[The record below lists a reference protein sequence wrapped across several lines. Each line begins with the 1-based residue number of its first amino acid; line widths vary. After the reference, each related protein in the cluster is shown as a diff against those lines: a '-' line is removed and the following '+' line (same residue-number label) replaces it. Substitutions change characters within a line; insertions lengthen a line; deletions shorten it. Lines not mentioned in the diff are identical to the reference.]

1 MIDRRYHARA
11 GPVDT
16 GRARVFVDE
25 ACVLTMMRPSM
36 TVSVFSSS
44 QIWILA
50 LVCRNLKMRFCL
62 EWMMGGRGG
71 SQRGWRWVETNDRGG
86 IPWEALAR
94 SCSVGVMGGLTIG
107 WVMMRCT
114 LVAMVAEF
122 HVVIPLDCF
131 ASLCRARLWCGRACV
146 SWPSDDDGC
155 FPSLRS
161 RRSRLE
167 TTCVCL

>member
-1 MIDRRYHARA
+1 MCTHDDATLYDGIGVLVEPDLDPRL
-11 GPVDT
+11 GLQKPEDEVLFGVDD
-16 GRARVFVDE
+16 G
-25 ACVLTMMRPSM
+25 C
-36 TVSVFSSS
+36 
-44 QIWILA
+44 
-50 LVCRNLKMRFCL
+50 
-62 EWMMGGRGG
+62 GRGG

-107 WVMMRCT
+107 LVMMRCT

-131 ASLCRARLWCGRACV
+131 ASLCRALLWCCRACV